1 MEKSPENLIILLDTI
16 ITMQLLVENLEQL
29 QGTHYNRMRLKQ
41 QIKALL
47 KECAPLVERDY
58 NLVFGNGESETQNIM
73 FEFEKLIRYISL
85 QKLPQKVVLSQMVE
99 CFNLDKKTMEAT
111 MHRIINKPRNNQK

>member
-1 MEKSPENLIILLDTI
+1 MNDKSPENLIILLDTI

-29 QGTHYNRMRLKQ
+29 QGTHFNRQRLKQ

-58 NLVFGNGESETQNIM
+58 NTVFGNGESETQSIM
-73 FEFEKLIRYISL
+73 FEFEKLTRYISL
-85 QKLPQKVVLSQMVE
+85 QKLPTKVVLSQMIE
-99 CFNLDKKTMEAT
+99 CFQIDQKGMEAT
-111 MHRIINKPRNNQK
+111 MSRIINKPKKK